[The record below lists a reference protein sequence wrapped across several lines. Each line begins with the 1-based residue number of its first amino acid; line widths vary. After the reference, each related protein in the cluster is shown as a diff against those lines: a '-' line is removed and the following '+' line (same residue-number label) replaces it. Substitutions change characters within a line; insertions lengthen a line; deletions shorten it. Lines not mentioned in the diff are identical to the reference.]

1 MSLYI
6 FRSKPSTGATDLAEA
21 VDGVR
26 FRGRTISIDK
36 KVKKGDTVVCWGEA
50 FTNPPTG
57 VRVLNGVPVKNKYD
71 DALTL
76 RGAGVSTIEVSRTRP
91 ADPIPLPP
99 PPDPAQLAYQEAKK
113 IADDFADLDV
123 RNVDIRGQLFRDSVE
138 QIVNRFVQLREA
150 VKYAAPTAPPVKLAE
165 WLGRATDHVGGGD
178 ILHPTD
184 WTIGYYAKKEELVNE
199 YRIHS
204 FLGKSIRAGIK
215 AKREDFPNPH
225 AWVRSWDAGWR
236 IKYDGVSSKKKHR
249 ELAHAAVKALGLD
262 FGAVDIGER
271 ADGTLV
277 VLEVNR
283 APGLKEGTID
293 VYAKAINNWIAGKHQ
308 TDTAAEV

>member
-36 KVKKGDTVVCWGEA
+36 KVKRGDTVVCWGEA
-50 FTNPPTG
+50 FTNVPAG

-91 ADPIPLPP
+91 APQTQAPP
-99 PPDPAQLAYQEAKK
+99 PPDPAADLYAGALK
-113 IADDFADLDV
+113 IANDFS
-123 RNVDIRGQLFRDSVE
+123 DIGENPNIDFRGQLFKTAVSEVL
-138 QIVNRFVQLREA
+138 NRFTQLNNA
-150 VKYAAPTAPPVKLAE
+150 LLLPKPVAPPVPLVE

-178 ILHPTD
+178 LLHPTD
-184 WTIGYYAKKEELVNE
+184 WTIGYYAKKEEFVNE

-204 FLGKSIRAGIK
+204 FLGKSIRAGVK
-215 AKREDFPNPH
+215 APRADVQNPH
-225 AWVRSWDAGWR
+225 PWIRSWDAGWR

-249 ELAHAAVKALGLD
+249 ELAHSAVKALGLD

-293 VYAKAINNWIAGKHQ
+293 VYAKAINNWIAGKE
-308 TDTAAEV
+308 TAEV